1 MSASLRSRFDSQIL
15 FAPRRI
21 RALWAAIAMVGLL
34 AGIDTLLLHLY
45 SDPMADVHAYYDAG
59 ARLNAGAP
67 LYPLQADPNAPGF
80 YRYPPLLAI
89 LFRPLALLPF
99 PVAATLWEALVVALF
114 ILSLRRLGVR
124 RPSTWIGLSL
134 LAFPTAWAL
143 AVGQAQVPITYL
155 LVVGTPAAVAL
166 AANLK
171 VFPLL
176 AAVYWLGRGDIRS
189 LAHLAGWL
197 LALAAAQLALEPSGS
212 VAFLGTL
219 NTSQVGDVRN
229 LSPYAFSPLLWVVL
243 VIAGVALAFA
253 LSRTRFGWAAAVA
266 LSVFTAPRLLAY
278 SFATL
283 VAGLSGR
290 VDVAPE
296 SAAQPGLAE

>member
-229 LSPYAFSPLLWVVL
+229 LSPYAFSPLLWAVL

>member
-1 MSASLRSRFDSQIL
+1 
-15 FAPRRI
+15 
-21 RALWAAIAMVGLL
+21 
-34 AGIDTLLLHLY
+34 
-45 SDPMADVHAYYDAG
+45 
-59 ARLNAGAP
+59 
-67 LYPLQADPNAPGF
+67 
-80 YRYPPLLAI
+80 
-89 LFRPLALLPF
+89 
-99 PVAATLWEALVVALF
+99 
-114 ILSLRRLGVR
+114 
-124 RPSTWIGLSL
+124 
-134 LAFPTAWAL
+134 
-143 AVGQAQVPITYL
+143 
-155 LVVGTPAAVAL
+155 
-166 AANLK
+166 
-171 VFPLL
+171 LL

-229 LSPYAFSPLLWVVL
+229 LSPYAFSPLLWAVL